1 LNSVNGRNVG
11 NGCQKSSAGINGHDK
26 VSKCNGNG
34 NCLVIPG
41 VLLREEVKK
50 MRVEFIGNG
59 HIGARV
65 RETSE
70 GRQNINRI

>member
-1 LNSVNGRNVG
+1 MAVKNPRQVLMVMI
-11 NGCQKSSAGINGHDK
+11 KFL
-26 VSKCNGNG
+26 VSKCNGNS